1 MPIFIKINSV
11 SHLPEREEKVCL
23 NCSAVVEGRFCHI
36 CGQENIEPREGFWNM
51 LTHLV
56 FDLFH
61 FDGKFFSTL
70 NYLLFKPGY
79 LSKEHLKGRRASYLH
94 PIRMYVF
101 TSAFFFLI
109 YFNFFQN
116 SESFFKINSTNTR
129 TVAGDIATLN
139 EKKQQLEKSK
149 SVLDKLFAKRQSDSL
164 QAIINQIN
172 NDLLIL
178 QRDSTMKG
186 KVKSL
191 NEKENHTVIIN
202 GDTVIHKSLAQYD
215 SSQKAL
221 SPDQREKY
229 IVDKLKRQWLFIY
242 DKYDGN
248 WSEIQKAIGEKF
260 VHSIPKLL
268 FFSLPLFA
276 FVLFLLYTRRKTYFY
291 SDHLVYTLHIYCAF
305 FIMILAAL
313 VLSAGI
319 GFIYKPASE
328 WIKVIAGIPMLF
340 YWYKSI
346 RNFYGQSRAKSIL
359 KFILLFMINVVLL
372 VALFLGNLIFSAMTI
387 H

>member
-109 YFNFFQN
+109 YFNFFKN
-116 SESFFKINSTNTR
+116 TEGFIKINQTSTR
-129 TVAGDIATLN
+129 TVAGDIAELDT
-139 EKKQQLEKSK
+139 KKSK
-149 SVLDKLFAKRQSDSL
+149 LQKSKTVLDKLFSKQQSDSL
-164 QAIINQIN
+164 QAMINQID

-191 NEKENHTVIIN
+191 KENEQRTTIIN
-202 GDTVIHKSLAQYD
+202 GDTLRAKTLTEYD
-215 SSQKAL
+215 SIQNAL
-221 SPDQREKY
+221 PQVQRKGY
-229 IVDKLKRQWLFIY
+229 IDNKIKRQWYYLNE
-242 DKYDGN
+242 KYDGN
-248 WSEIQKAIGEKF
+248 YVEIKNAVVEKF
-260 VHSIPKLL
+260 LHSIPSLL
-268 FFSLPLFA
+268 FISLPLFA
-276 FVLFLLYTRRKTYFY
+276 FVLFLLYNRRNTYFY
-291 SDHLVYTLHIYCAF
+291 SDHLVYTLHLYCAF
-305 FIMILAAL
+305 FIFIFSSLVISAAIALISKPVSEWVSGIIAL
-313 VLSAGI
+313 VL
-319 GFIYKPASE
+319 
-328 WIKVIAGIPMLF
+328 VF

-346 RNFYGQSRAKSIL
+346 RNFYEQSRTKTIL
-359 KFILLFMINVVLL
+359 KFLLLLFVN
-372 VALFLGNLIFSAMTI
+372 LFLLMLLFVGFILFSAMTI

>member
-1 MPIFIKINSV
+1 ES
-11 SHLPEREEKVCL
+11 
-23 NCSAVVEGRFCHI
+23 
-36 CGQENIEPREGFWNM
+36 FWNM
-51 LTHLV
+51 LTHFV

-70 NYLLFKPGY
+70 KYLLFKPGF

-109 YFNFFQN
+109 FFNFFPN
-116 SESFFKINSTNTR
+116 TDAFIKIDSSTTS
-129 TVAGDIATLN
+129 TVAKDMATLKA
-139 EKKQQLEKSK
+139 KKLQLEKEK

-164 QAIINQIN
+164 QAIIDQIN
-172 NDLLIL
+172 IDLLEL

-191 NEKENHTVIIN
+191 KERENTIMVIN
-202 GDTVIHKSLAQYD
+202 GDTVMNNSLAQYD
-215 SSQKAL
+215 SAQNAL
-221 SPDQREKY
+221 PADKRETY
-229 IVDKLKRQWLFIY
+229 IVDKLKRQWLFLN

-248 WSEIQKAIGEKF
+248 IIEMKNAVGEKF
-260 VHSIPKLL
+260 VHSVPQLL
-268 FFSLPLFA
+268 FVSLPMFA
-276 FVLFLLYTRRKTYFY
+276 FVLFVLYSRGKKYFY
-291 SDHLVYTLHIYCAF
+291 SDHLVYTLHVYCAF

-313 VLSAGI
+313 ILSAAAGY
-319 GFIYKPASE
+319 IYKPAIE
-328 WIKVIAGIPMLF
+328 WVRSILGLILLF

-346 RNFYGQSRAKSIL
+346 RHFYGQSRAKSIL
-359 KFILLFMINVVLL
+359 KFILLYLINFFLL
-372 VALFLGNLIFSAMTI
+372 ATLFIGLFIFSAMSI